1 MIYEHKSV
9 LLHETVDMINIK
21 KGGIYVDATFGG
33 GGHSRYILS
42 KEDDINLYVF
52 DQDIYAI
59 DNGRNN
65 FANDNRIHFINTN
78 FVNVKSALQDEG
90 IYEIDGIIADLGVS
104 SYQLDTAKR
113 GFSYMKDA
121 PLDMRM
127 DTGSSLTARDV
138 VNTYSRDELKRII
151 KLYSEEKWADK
162 IATVIVDTREK
173 APINTTFELVDVIER
188 AIPKKLRD
196 KNKHPAKRTF
206 QAIRIETN
214 NELGILEKFVSD
226 AFDMLKIG
234 GRMSIITFHSL
245 EDRLIKNIY
254 KDLVG
259 GCICPSEFP
268 VCMCGRTE
276 KARII
281 TKKPIIPTD
290 EELQENARARS
301 AKLRVIEKI

>member
-33 GGHSRYILS
+33 GGHSRYMLS
-42 KEDDINLYVF
+42 KIDDMSLYVF

-78 FVNVKSALQDEG
+78 FVNVKSALQDMG

-151 KLYSEEKWADK
+151 RLYSEEKWADK
-162 IATVIVDTREK
+162 IATIIVETREK
-173 APINTTFELVDVIER
+173 TPINTTFELVDVIER

-214 NELGILEKFVSD
+214 NELGILEKFVND

>member
-33 GGHSRYILS
+33 GGHSRYMLS
-42 KEDDINLYVF
+42 KIDDMSLYVF

-78 FVNVKSALQDEG
+78 FVNVKSALQDMG

-151 KLYSEEKWADK
+151 RLYSEEKWADK
-162 IATVIVDTREK
+162 IATIIVETREK
-173 APINTTFELVDVIER
+173 TPINTTFELVNVIER

-214 NELGILEKFVSD
+214 NELGILEKFVND

-254 KDLVG
+254 KNLVG

>member
-33 GGHSRYILS
+33 GGHSRYMLS
-42 KEDDINLYVF
+42 KIDDMSLYVF

-65 FANDNRIHFINTN
+65 FANDTRIHFINTN
-78 FVNVKSALQDEG
+78 FVNVKSALQDMG

-151 KLYSEEKWADK
+151 RLYSEEKWADK
-162 IATVIVDTREK
+162 IATIIVETREK
-173 APINTTFELVDVIER
+173 TPINTTFELVNVIER

-214 NELGILEKFVSD
+214 NELGILEKFVND

>member
-33 GGHSRYILS
+33 GGHSRYMLS
-42 KEDDINLYVF
+42 KIDDMSLYVF

-78 FVNVKSALQDEG
+78 FVNVKSALQDMG
-90 IYEIDGIIADLGVS
+90 VYEIDGIIADLGVS
-104 SYQLDTAKR
+104 SYQLDNAKR

-138 VNTYSRDELKRII
+138 VNTYSKDELKRII
-151 KLYSEEKWADK
+151 RLYSEEKWADK
-162 IATVIVDTREK
+162 IATIIVETREK
-173 APINTTFELVDVIER
+173 TPINTTFELVDVIER

-214 NELGILEKFVSD
+214 NELGILEKFVND
-226 AFDMLKIG
+226 AFDMLKVG

>member
-33 GGHSRYILS
+33 GGHSRYMLS
-42 KEDDINLYVF
+42 KEDDMSLYVF

-78 FVNVKSALQDEG
+78 FVNVKSALQDMG

-138 VNTYSRDELKRII
+138 VNTYSKDELKRII
-151 KLYSEEKWADK
+151 RLYSEEKWADK
-162 IATVIVDTREK
+162 IATIIVETREK
-173 APINTTFELVDVIER
+173 APINTTFELVNVIER

-214 NELGILEKFVSD
+214 NELGILEKFVND

>member
-33 GGHSRYILS
+33 GGHSRYMLS
-42 KEDDINLYVF
+42 KIDDMSLYVF

-59 DNGRNN
+59 DHGRNN

-78 FVNVKSALQDEG
+78 FVNVKSALQDMG

-151 KLYSEEKWADK
+151 RLYSEEKWADK
-162 IATVIVDTREK
+162 IATIIVETREK
-173 APINTTFELVDVIER
+173 TPINTTFELVDVIER

-214 NELGILEKFVSD
+214 NELGILEKFVND

>member
-33 GGHSRYILS
+33 GGHSRYMLS
-42 KEDDINLYVF
+42 KEDDMSLYVF

-65 FANDNRIHFINTN
+65 FANDNRIHFVNTN
-78 FVNVKSALQDEG
+78 FVNVKSALQDMG

-127 DTGSSLTARDV
+127 DTGSSLTARDI

-151 KLYSEEKWADK
+151 RLYSEEKWADK
-162 IATVIVDTREK
+162 RATIIVETREK
-173 APINTTFELVDVIER
+173 TPINTTFELVDVIER

-214 NELGILEKFVSD
+214 NELGILEKFVND

-254 KDLVG
+254 KNLVG

>member
-33 GGHSRYILS
+33 GGHSRYMLS
-42 KEDDINLYVF
+42 KIDDMSLYVF

-78 FVNVKSALQDEG
+78 FVNVKSALQDMG

-138 VNTYSRDELKRII
+138 VNTYSKDELKRII
-151 KLYSEEKWADK
+151 RLYSEEKWADK

-173 APINTTFELVDVIER
+173 TPINTTFELVNVIER

-214 NELGILEKFVSD
+214 NELGILEKFVND

>member
-33 GGHSRYILS
+33 GGHSRYMLS
-42 KEDDINLYVF
+42 KEDDMSLYVF

-78 FVNVKSALQDEG
+78 FVNVKSALQDMG

-113 GFSYMKDA
+113 GFSYMKNA

-138 VNTYSRDELKRII
+138 VNTYSKDELKRII
-151 KLYSEEKWADK
+151 RLYSEEKWADK
-162 IATVIVDTREK
+162 IATIIVETREK
-173 APINTTFELVDVIER
+173 APINTTFELVNVIER

-214 NELGILEKFVSD
+214 NELGILEKFVND

>member
-59 DNGRNN
+59 YNGRNN

-151 KLYSEEKWADK
+151 RLYSEEKWADK

-214 NELGILEKFVSD
+214 NELGILEKFVND
-226 AFDMLKIG
+226 AFDMLKVG

-254 KDLVG
+254 KNLVG

>member
-33 GGHSRYILS
+33 GGHSRYMLS
-42 KEDDINLYVF
+42 KIDDMSLYVF

-78 FVNVKSALQDEG
+78 FVNVKSALQDMG
-90 IYEIDGIIADLGVS
+90 LYEIDGIIADLGVS

-151 KLYSEEKWADK
+151 RLYSEEKWADK
-162 IATVIVDTREK
+162 IATIIVETREK
-173 APINTTFELVDVIER
+173 TPINTTFELVNVIER

-214 NELGILEKFVSD
+214 NELGILEKFVND

>member
-1 MIYEHKSV
+1 MS
-9 LLHETVDMINIK
+9 IK
-21 KGGIYVDATFGG
+21 VY
-33 GGHSRYILS
+33 
-42 KEDDINLYVF
+42 
-52 DQDIYAI
+52 
-59 DNGRNN
+59 N
-65 FANDNRIHFINTN
+65 FANDNSIHFINTN
-78 FVNVKSALQDEG
+78 FVNVKSALQDMG

-138 VNTYSRDELKRII
+138 VNTYSKDELKSII
-151 KLYSEEKWADK
+151 RLYSEEKWADK
-162 IATVIVDTREK
+162 IATIIVETREK
-173 APINTTFELVDVIER
+173 TPINTTFELVNVIER

-214 NELGILEKFVSD
+214 NELGILEKFVND

>member
-33 GGHSRYILS
+33 GGHSRYMLS
-42 KEDDINLYVF
+42 KIDDMSLYVF

-78 FVNVKSALQDEG
+78 FVNVKSALQDMG

-151 KLYSEEKWADK
+151 RLYSEEKWADK

-173 APINTTFELVDVIER
+173 APINTTFELVNVIER

-214 NELGILEKFVSD
+214 NELGILEKFVND

>member
-33 GGHSRYILS
+33 GGHSRYMLS
-42 KEDDINLYVF
+42 KIDDMSLYVF

-78 FVNVKSALQDEG
+78 FVNVKSALQDMG

-127 DTGSSLTARDV
+127 DTGSSLTARDI

-151 KLYSEEKWADK
+151 RLYSEEKWADK
-162 IATVIVDTREK
+162 IATIIVETREK
-173 APINTTFELVDVIER
+173 TPINTTFELVNVIER

-214 NELGILEKFVSD
+214 NELGILEKFVND

-254 KDLVG
+254 KNLVG

>member
-33 GGHSRYILS
+33 GGHSRYMLS
-42 KEDDINLYVF
+42 KEDDMSLYVF

-78 FVNVKSALQDEG
+78 FVNVKSALQDMG

-138 VNTYSRDELKRII
+138 VNTYSKDELKRII
-151 KLYSEEKWADK
+151 RLYSEEKWADK

-173 APINTTFELVDVIER
+173 APINTTFELVNVIER

-214 NELGILEKFVSD
+214 NELGILEKFVND

>member
-33 GGHSRYILS
+33 GGHSRYMLS
-42 KEDDINLYVF
+42 KIDDMSLYVF

-78 FVNVKSALQDEG
+78 FVNVKSALQDMG

-151 KLYSEEKWADK
+151 RLYSEEKWADK
-162 IATVIVDTREK
+162 IATMIVETREK
-173 APINTTFELVDVIER
+173 TPINTTFELVDVIER

-214 NELGILEKFVSD
+214 NELGILEKFVND

>member
-33 GGHSRYILS
+33 GGHSRYMLS
-42 KEDDINLYVF
+42 KIDDMSLYVF

-78 FVNVKSALQDEG
+78 FVNVKSALQDMG

-151 KLYSEEKWADK
+151 RLYSEEKWADK
-162 IATVIVDTREK
+162 IATIIVETREK
-173 APINTTFELVDVIER
+173 TPINTTFELVNVIER

-196 KNKHPAKRTF
+196 KNKLPAKRTF

-214 NELGILEKFVSD
+214 NELGILEKFVND

>member
-1 MIYEHKSV
+1 MIYEHNSV

-33 GGHSRYILS
+33 GGHSRYMLS
-42 KEDDINLYVF
+42 KIDDMSLYVF

-78 FVNVKSALQDEG
+78 FVNVKSALQDMG

-151 KLYSEEKWADK
+151 RLYSEEKWADK
-162 IATVIVDTREK
+162 IATIIVETREK
-173 APINTTFELVDVIER
+173 TPINTTFELVDVIER

-214 NELGILEKFVSD
+214 NELGILEKFVND

>member
-33 GGHSRYILS
+33 GGHSRYMLS
-42 KEDDINLYVF
+42 KIDDMSLYVF

-78 FVNVKSALQDEG
+78 FVNVKSALQDMG

-127 DTGSSLTARDV
+127 DTGSSLTARDI

-151 KLYSEEKWADK
+151 RLYSEEKWADK
-162 IATVIVDTREK
+162 IATIIVETREK
-173 APINTTFELVDVIER
+173 TPINTTFELVNVIER

-214 NELGILEKFVSD
+214 NELGILEKFVND

>member
-33 GGHSRYILS
+33 GGHSRYMLS
-42 KEDDINLYVF
+42 KIDDMSLYVF

-78 FVNVKSALQDEG
+78 FVNVKSALQDMG

-151 KLYSEEKWADK
+151 RLYSEEKWADK
-162 IATVIVDTREK
+162 IATIIVETREK
-173 APINTTFELVDVIER
+173 TPINTTFELVDVIER

-214 NELGILEKFVSD
+214 NELGILEKFVND

-268 VCMCGRTE
+268 VCMCGSTE

>member
-33 GGHSRYILS
+33 GGHSRYMLS
-42 KEDDINLYVF
+42 KIDDMSLYVF

-78 FVNVKSALQDEG
+78 FVNVKSALQDMG

-104 SYQLDTAKR
+104 SYQLDTADR

-151 KLYSEEKWADK
+151 RLYSEEKWADK
-162 IATVIVDTREK
+162 IATIIVETREK
-173 APINTTFELVDVIER
+173 TPINTTFELVDVIER

-214 NELGILEKFVSD
+214 NELGILEKFVND

>member
-33 GGHSRYILS
+33 GGHSRYMLS
-42 KEDDINLYVF
+42 KIDDMSLYVF

-78 FVNVKSALQDEG
+78 FVNVKSALQDMG

-127 DTGSSLTARDV
+127 DTGSSLTARDI

-151 KLYSEEKWADK
+151 RLYSEEKWADK
-162 IATVIVDTREK
+162 IATIIVETREK
-173 APINTTFELVDVIER
+173 APINTTFELVNVIER

-214 NELGILEKFVSD
+214 NELGILEKFVND

>member
-59 DNGRNN
+59 YNGRNN

-151 KLYSEEKWADK
+151 RLYSEEKWADK

-214 NELGILEKFVSD
+214 NELGILEKFVND
-226 AFDMLKIG
+226 AFDMLKVG

-254 KDLVG
+254 KELVG

-268 VCMCGRTE
+268 VCICGHTE

>member
-33 GGHSRYILS
+33 GGHSRYMLS
-42 KEDDINLYVF
+42 KIDDMSLYVF

-78 FVNVKSALQDEG
+78 FVNVKSALQDMG

-104 SYQLDTAKR
+104 SYQLDTSER

-151 KLYSEEKWADK
+151 RLYSEEKWADK

-173 APINTTFELVDVIER
+173 TPINTTFELVNVIER

-214 NELGILEKFVSD
+214 NELGILEKFVND

>member
-1 MIYEHKSV
+1 MEYNHKSV
-9 LLHETVDMINIK
+9 LLYETVDSLNVK
-21 KGGIYVDATFGG
+21 EGHTYVDATFGG
-33 GGHSRYILS
+33 GGHSGYLLS
-42 KEDDINLYVF
+42 KADNIDLYVF
-52 DQDIYAI
+52 DQDEEAI
-59 DNGRNN
+59 KNGMNN
-65 FANDNRIHFINTN
+65 FAGNNNIHFINTN
-78 FVNVKSALQDEG
+78 FVNVNSALQDEG

-162 IATVIVDTREK
+162 IATIIVETREK
-173 APINTTFELVDVIER
+173 TPINTTFELVNVIER

-214 NELGILEKFVSD
+214 NELGILEKFVND
-226 AFDMLKIG
+226 AFDMLKVG

>member
-33 GGHSRYILS
+33 GGHSRYMLS
-42 KEDDINLYVF
+42 KIDDMSLYVF

-78 FVNVKSALQDEG
+78 FVNVKSALQDMG

-104 SYQLDTAKR
+104 SYQLDTPER

-138 VNTYSRDELKRII
+138 VNTYSKDELKRII
-151 KLYSEEKWADK
+151 RLYSEEKWADK
-162 IATVIVDTREK
+162 IATIIVETREK
-173 APINTTFELVDVIER
+173 TPINTTFELVDVIER

-214 NELGILEKFVSD
+214 NELGILEKFVND

-254 KDLVG
+254 KNLVG

>member
-33 GGHSRYILS
+33 GGHSRYMLS
-42 KEDDINLYVF
+42 KIDDMSLYVF

-78 FVNVKSALQDEG
+78 FVNVKSALQDMG

-127 DTGSSLTARDV
+127 DTGSSLTARDI

-151 KLYSEEKWADK
+151 RLYSEEKWADK
-162 IATVIVDTREK
+162 IATIIVETREK
-173 APINTTFELVDVIER
+173 TPINTTFELVDVIER

-214 NELGILEKFVSD
+214 NELGILEKFVND

>member
-33 GGHSRYILS
+33 GGHSRYMLS
-42 KEDDINLYVF
+42 KEDDMSLYVF

-65 FANDNRIHFINTN
+65 FANDNRIHFVNTN
-78 FVNVKSALQDEG
+78 FVNVKSALQDMG

-127 DTGSSLTARDV
+127 DTGSSLTARDI

-151 KLYSEEKWADK
+151 RLYSEEKWADK
-162 IATVIVDTREK
+162 IATIIVDTREK
-173 APINTTFELVDVIER
+173 TPINTTFELVNVIER

-214 NELGILEKFVSD
+214 NELGILEKFVND

-254 KDLVG
+254 KNLVG

>member
-33 GGHSRYILS
+33 GGHSRYMLS
-42 KEDDINLYVF
+42 KIDDMSLYVF

-78 FVNVKSALQDEG
+78 FVNVKSALQDMG

-104 SYQLDTAKR
+104 SYQLDTSER

-151 KLYSEEKWADK
+151 RLYSEEKWADK
-162 IATVIVDTREK
+162 IATIIVETREK
-173 APINTTFELVDVIER
+173 TPINTTFELVDVIER

-214 NELGILEKFVSD
+214 NELGILEKFVND

>member
-33 GGHSRYILS
+33 GGHSRYMLS
-42 KEDDINLYVF
+42 KIDDMSLYVF

-59 DNGRNN
+59 NNGRNN

-78 FVNVKSALQDEG
+78 FVNVKSALQDMG

-138 VNTYSRDELKRII
+138 VNTYSKDELKRII
-151 KLYSEEKWADK
+151 RLYSEEKWADK
-162 IATVIVDTREK
+162 IATIIVETREK
-173 APINTTFELVDVIER
+173 TPINTTFELVNVIER

-214 NELGILEKFVSD
+214 NELGILEKFVND

>member
-33 GGHSRYILS
+33 GGHSRYMLS
-42 KEDDINLYVF
+42 KIDDMSLYVF

-78 FVNVKSALQDEG
+78 FVNVKSALQDMG

-138 VNTYSRDELKRII
+138 VNTYSKDELKRII
-151 KLYSEEKWADK
+151 RLYSEEKWADK
-162 IATVIVDTREK
+162 IATIIVETREK
-173 APINTTFELVDVIER
+173 TPINTTFELVNVIER

-214 NELGILEKFVSD
+214 NELGILEKFVND

-254 KDLVG
+254 KNLVG

>member
-151 KLYSEEKWADK
+151 RLYSEEKWADK

-214 NELGILEKFVSD
+214 NELGILEKFVND
-226 AFDMLKIG
+226 AFDMLKVG